1 MFTRI
6 CRKNDMKKS
15 QDEIFV
21 QIPSYRDD
29 QLIYTI
35 QSLLNNAHDSTRLNI
50 SICWQHEELEML
62 PKEIL
67 ELKNI
72 NIIDIDYRESKG
84 ANWARSIV
92 QKNWKNEPYTL
103 LIDSH
108 IRFSKKWDIKLINM
122 LLELQNS
129 GVSKPILTG
138 YPPPFEPESFPKN
151 RSNYPLKMYV
161 EGYYYNLLTKFNG
174 QSIPHFKWIKSPL
187 KAYFI
192 ALGFLFTKGIFNLE
206 IPFDPDIYFYGDEIT
221 TGLRAY
227 CHGYDFFHPHRV
239 IAWHLYD
246 RKTRTPHWE
255 NHNNWHIL
263 DAKSCQRIK
272 EIFKGVEYKGFPLG
286 RMRSVSDYEEFIGHK
301 LIENE

>member
-1 MFTRI
+1 M
-6 CRKNDMKKS
+6 NEN
-15 QDEIFV
+15 QNEIFV
-21 QIPSYRDD
+21 QIPSYKDT

-35 QSLLNNAHDSTRLNI
+35 ESMLTNANDSTRLKI
-50 SICWQHEELEML
+50 AICWQHDKSEIL
-62 PKEIL
+62 PKGIL
-67 ELKNI
+67 NSANI
-72 NIIDIDYRESKG
+72 NIIDIDYRKSKG
-84 ANWARSIV
+84 ANWARSVV

-108 IRFSKKWDIKLINM
+108 IRFAKKWDIKLLKM
-122 LLELQNS
+122 LIELQNN
-129 GVSKPILTG
+129 GISKPILTG
-138 YPPPFEPESFPKN
+138 YPPSFDPESFPKN
-151 RSNYPLKMYV
+151 KFNYPLKMYV
-161 EGYYYNLLTKFNG
+161 EGYYFNLLTKFNG
-174 QSIPHFKWIKSPL
+174 QPIPHFKWIKSPI

-192 ALGFLFTKGIFNLE
+192 SLGFLFTIGSFNRE
-206 IPFDPDIYFYGDEIT
+206 IPFDPNIYFYGDEIT

-263 DAKSCQRIK
+263 NEKSCRRIK
-272 EIFKGVEYKGFPLG
+272 RIFKGVENKIFPIG
-286 RMRSVSDYEEFIGHK
+286 KTRRISDYEEFIGYK

>member
-1 MFTRI
+1 
-6 CRKNDMKKS
+6 MKKN

-21 QIPSYRDD
+21 QIPSYRDT

-35 QSLLNNAHDSTRLNI
+35 ESLLNNAHDSTRLKI
-50 SICWQHEELEML
+50 SICWQHDKSETLT
-62 PKEIL
+62 KEIL
-67 ELKNI
+67 NSANI

-84 ANWARSIV
+84 ANWARSV
-92 QKNWKNEPYTL
+92 AQKNWENEPYTL

-108 IRFSKKWDIKLINM
+108 IRFSKNWDIKLVNM
-122 LLELQNS
+122 LLELQNN
-129 GVSKPILTG
+129 GISKPILTG
-138 YPPPFEPESFPKN
+138 YPPSFDPESFPKN
-151 RSNYPLKMYV
+151 KSNYPLKMYV
-161 EGYYYNLLTKFNG
+161 EGYYFNLLTKFNG
-174 QSIPHFKWIKSPL
+174 QPIPYFKWIKSPI
-187 KAYFI
+187 KAHFI
-192 ALGFLFTKGIFNLE
+192 SLGFLFTIGSFNRE
-206 IPFDPDIYFYGDEIT
+206 IPFDPNIYFYGDEIT

-246 RKTRTPHWE
+246 RTTRTPHWE

-272 EIFKGVEYKGFPLG
+272 RIFKGVEYKDFPLG
-286 RMRSVSDYEEFIGHK
+286 KTRSISDYEEFIGYK

>member
-1 MFTRI
+1 
-6 CRKNDMKKS
+6 MKKN

-21 QIPSYRDD
+21 QIPSYRDT

-35 QSLLNNAHDSTRLNI
+35 ESLLNNAHDSTRLKI
-50 SICWQHEELEML
+50 SICWQHDKSETLT
-62 PKEIL
+62 KEIL
-67 ELKNI
+67 NSANI

-84 ANWARSIV
+84 ANWARSV
-92 QKNWKNEPYTL
+92 AQKNWDNETYTL

-122 LLELQNS
+122 LIELQNN
-129 GVSKPILTG
+129 GISKPILTG
-138 YPPPFEPESFPKN
+138 YPPSFDPKSFPKN
-151 RSNYPLKMYV
+151 KSNYPLKMYV
-161 EGYYYNLLTKFNG
+161 EGYYFNLLTKFNG
-174 QSIPHFKWIKSPL
+174 QPIPYFKWIKSPI
-187 KAYFI
+187 KAHFI
-192 ALGFLFTKGIFNLE
+192 SLGFLFTIGNFNRE
-206 IPFDPDIYFYGDEIT
+206 IPFDPNIYFYGDEIT

-246 RKTRTPHWE
+246 RTTRTPHWE

-272 EIFKGVEYKGFPLG
+272 RIFKGVEYKNFPLG
-286 RMRSVSDYEEFIGHK
+286 KTRSISDYEEFIGYK